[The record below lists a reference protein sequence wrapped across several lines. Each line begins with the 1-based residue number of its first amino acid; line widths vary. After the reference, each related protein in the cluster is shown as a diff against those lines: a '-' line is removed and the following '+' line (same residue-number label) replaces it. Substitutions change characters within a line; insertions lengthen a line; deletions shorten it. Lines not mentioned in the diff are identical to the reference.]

1 MMTHSIEGIV
11 VRNAVIGQPLQS
23 TLFGVSVVIWIV
35 MEISQGLRRRSGAAN
50 SDRYSLLVLRA
61 CITGGMLLAGLS
73 LRVSAASMPN
83 SVAILVLGL
92 CLMWAGGALR
102 WWCFRTLGRYFTF
115 TVMTS
120 PDQSVVTSGP
130 YRFLRHPSYA
140 GMLLALAG
148 VGLVFGNWLSLAA
161 AIVVPLIGL
170 LYRIHVEETA
180 LASTLGHTYT
190 SYAFRRKRLVPL
202 VW

>member
-1 MMTHSIEGIV
+1 
-11 VRNAVIGQPLQS
+11 
-23 TLFGVSVVIWIV
+23 
-35 MEISQGLRRRSGAAN
+35 LRRRSGAAN